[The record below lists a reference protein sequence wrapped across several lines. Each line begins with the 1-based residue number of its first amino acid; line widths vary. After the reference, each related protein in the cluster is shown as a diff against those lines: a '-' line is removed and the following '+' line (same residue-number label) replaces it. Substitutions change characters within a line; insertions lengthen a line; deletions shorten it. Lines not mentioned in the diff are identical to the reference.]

1 MMKKVGIQKR
11 IIYRSIMLT
20 NRIKFIKKDLSNKI
34 KALTKEDKEKKFSI
48 GNYKKKC
55 QLTT

>member
-1 MMKKVGIQKR
+1 
-11 IIYRSIMLT
+11 MLT